1 MVPAIGR
8 LPISGAC
15 AWLAG
20 FKVRRHV
27 RSRSSGVLVSPNSS
41 GPRNDGGVV
50 SNRYSNAACR
60 ADPWVTRQQIGRSI
74 GRCQGDRRTAARADG
89 KLFEATLVN
98 AVAAGVLKRKLT
110 TIIDWSPVHGAGAV
124 ADTCE
129 LIRGLL
135 RKWSEP
141 AARRW
146 LPMPGGGGSVLW
158 GQPDID
164 WQDPVFVYF
173 DNHAGCDSVGL
184 DDHMAD
190 VSLRRRHNRLVRPHA
205 TPTSRTRRRPRIPHQ
220 RPRHPREGSRLAVAP
235 GRPLHPG
242 APAGRPATRRA
253 LHIRARNPAAEALRT
268 RPLRPIPVAP

>member
-20 FKVRRHV
+20 FKVRRLV

-146 LPMPGGGGSVLW
+146 PPT
-158 GQPDID
+158 
-164 WQDPVFVYF
+164 
-173 DNHAGCDSVGL
+173 AGRRRIRSVGPTGHRL
-184 DDHMAD
+184 AGPG
-190 VSLRRRHNRLVRPHA
+190 VRVLRQPRGMRFGRARRPYGGRLA
-205 TPTSRTRRRPRIPHQ
+205 STTAQSAGTTSRNTDESDPPST
-220 RPRHPREGSRLAVAP
+220 PDSPSTTSP
-235 GRPLHPG
+235 
-242 APAGRPATRRA
+242 PAGRIPARRSSRQAPPSGRARRA
-253 LHIRARNPAAEALRT
+253 ARDSPGTPYPRS
-268 RPLRPIPVAP
+268 